1 VPPAVVQEPIGPAMD
16 QIEVDVEFP
25 EGVFVLKSDAP
36 RLLERIAAVMVNDD
50 IDVISKTIHVE
61 AILKEGGY
69 LK

>member
-1 VPPAVVQEPIGPAMD
+1 MD